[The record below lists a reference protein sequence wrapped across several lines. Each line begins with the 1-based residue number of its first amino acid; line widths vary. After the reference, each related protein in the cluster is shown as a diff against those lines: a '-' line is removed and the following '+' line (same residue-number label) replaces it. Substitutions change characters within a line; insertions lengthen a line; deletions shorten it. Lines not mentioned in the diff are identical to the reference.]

1 MTKSPELLA
10 RFSSLTSADSSQGML
25 QRDAGLPFNKLL
37 PKHKRTVLPL
47 PDTAPLP
54 FSPSSFSAVV
64 SSLSLHWINDL
75 PSLLAQVAHVLQPDS
90 LFLAAMLGGDSL
102 FELRSSL
109 QLADL
114 DRRGG
119 VSTHV
124 SPLADARDMGG
135 LLTKAGFKMLTIDVD
150 EIVVEYPDS
159 FALMKDLQAMGE
171 SNAVLRREVGGLHKD
186 VLLANEA
193 IYRETYGGV
202 DGSLPA
208 TFQIIFMIGWTEGE
222 GQPQPLERGS
232 GQMNIKDILEGRG

>member
-1 MTKSPELLA
+1 MTESPELLA
-10 RFSSLTSADSSQGML
+10 RLSSLTSADSSHEML

-37 PKHKRTVLPL
+37 SAHKRTVLPL

-54 FSPSSFSAVV
+54 FPPSSFSAVV

-75 PSLLAQVAHVLQPDS
+75 PSLLVQTARVLQPDS
-90 LFLAAMLGGDSL
+90 PFLAAMLGGDSL

-109 QLADL
+109 QLADS

-119 VSTHV
+119 VSTHM
-124 SPLADARDMGG
+124 SPLADVRDIGG
-135 LLTKAGFKMLTIDVD
+135 LLTKAGFKMLTVDVD
-150 EIVVEYPDS
+150 DIVVGYPDT
-159 FALMKDLQAMGE
+159 FALMQDLQAMGE
-171 SNAVLRREVGGLHKD
+171 SNAVLRREMGGLHKD

-193 IYRETYGGV
+193 IYREMYGNE

-208 TFQIIFMIGWTEGE
+208 TFRIIFMIGWTEGE

-232 GQMNIKDILEGRG
+232 GQVSIKDILEGGA